1 MLAVAVCE
9 IIDLYIYIYMYIC
22 VYVCMCVC
30 VCVLYVL
37 AVAVCEIIDLACAR
51 GRHVDAV
58 EGGTGYV
65 YHIFTCTR
73 TCTRM

>member
-1 MLAVAVCE
+1 MQAAVALIGGGEVACA
-9 IIDLYIYIYMYIC
+9 
-22 VYVCMCVC
+22 VVS
-30 VCVLYVL
+30 
-37 AVAVCEIIDLACAR
+37 VAVCEIIDLACAR